1 MVLLLNEAEVSGLYA
16 VRNAIEDVE
25 MALRQLGEG
34 AAINQPRNRVI
45 TGNGSLQVMSGFVPG
60 AQALGLKY
68 YSASRSGASF
78 VVSLFDSETGQLL
91 AIMEGNTL
99 GQIRTGAA
107 SGVAS
112 KVLARADASS
122 VSVIGSGWQART
134 QLEAVCAVRN
144 IERANVFSRDS
155 ERRGAFA
162 RDMSEKLEIPVTAA
176 DSGEEAVRGT
186 DIVIVITNARTPVL
200 EGQWLEP
207 GMHVNAAGSNRA
219 NAAELDVAAVARAN
233 VITVDQL
240 DDAKIESGDLIAAV
254 QADAVAWENVI
265 ELGTILAGKAE
276 GRVADEQITLF
287 ESQGLAIEDLV
298 AARRVYDLATKQGIG
313 TEIPLFTSGGG
324 KPR

>member
-1 MVLLLNEAEVSGLYA
+1 
-16 VRNAIEDVE
+16 
-25 MALRQLGEG
+25 
-34 AAINQPRNRVI
+34 
-45 TGNGSLQVMSGFVPG
+45 
-60 AQALGLKY
+60 
-68 YSASRSGASF
+68 
-78 VVSLFDSETGQLL
+78 
-91 AIMEGNTL
+91 
-99 GQIRTGAA
+99 
-107 SGVAS
+107 
-112 KVLARADASS
+112 
-122 VSVIGSGWQART
+122 
-134 QLEAVCAVRN
+134 
-144 IERANVFSRDS
+144 
-155 ERRGAFA
+155 
-162 RDMSEKLEIPVTAA
+162 MSENLGIPVTAA

-200 EGQWLEP
+200 EGQWLEA

-240 DDAKIESGDLIAAV
+240 DDAKIESGDLITAV

-298 AARRVYDLATKQGIG
+298 AARRVYDLATKQGLG